1 MVRSNPKDV
10 SFKEERPLNNRRQL
24 QKIMGNG
31 NSRLYTWLRGIKKGK
46 FNRFSVITFILSVH
60 FAISLS
66 TQLAVAQSPATKP
79 LAADINNESI
89 LVRQEFPQEEAQPEE
104 SFGEEVQPEESFG
117 EEVQPE
123 ESFREEIPSE
133 EPSREEVQPEE
144 SFGEE
149 AQPEESSREES
160 EPEGASREEVGSEES
175 SREESEPE
183 GASREEVGSE
193 ESSREESEPEESSRE
208 ESEPEE
214 SSREESEPEG
224 EGEGREEEVPFEE
237 AKETLEEAI
246 NERYE
251 EWEAQKTSSE
261 ISHSVS
267 AIATIVMTVIIAM
280 LGTGLFPL
288 PYAKLVM
295 IVLAT
300 VSVLTQLHLNVFL
313 LDESLAGYEVV
324 EKQGSILREKLETAR
339 TSEEVNEIREQFE
352 ELAADSI
359 AIE

>member
-104 SFGEEVQPEESFG
+104 SFGEEVQPEESF
-117 EEVQPE
+117 
-123 ESFREEIPSE
+123 REEIPSE

-183 GASREEVGSE
+183 

-208 ESEPEE
+208 ESEPEG

>member
-104 SFGEEVQPEESFG
+104 SFGEEVQPEESF
-117 EEVQPE
+117 
-123 ESFREEIPSE
+123 REEIPSE

-149 AQPEESSREES
+149 AQPEGASREES
-160 EPEGASREEVGSEES
+160 EPEGASREEL
-175 SREESEPE
+175 
-183 GASREEVGSE
+183 GSE

>member
-104 SFGEEVQPEESFG
+104 SFGEEVQPEESF
-117 EEVQPE
+117 
-123 ESFREEIPSE
+123 REEIPSE

-149 AQPEESSREES
+149 AQP
-160 EPEGASREEVGSEES
+160 EES

>member
-1 MVRSNPKDV
+1 MIRSNPKDV
-10 SFKEERPLNNRRQL
+10 SLKEGKSLNYRRQL
-24 QKIMGNG
+24 QKIMGNA
-31 NSRLYTWLRGIKKGK
+31 NRELYAWLRGIKRGK
-46 FNRFSVITFILSVH
+46 FNRFSIITFIVSVY
-60 FAISLS
+60 FTVSLS

-79 LAADINNESI
+79 LAADINNEST
-89 LVRQEFPQEEAQPEE
+89 LARQEFPQEETQPED
-104 SFGEEVQPEESFG
+104 SLGEEVQPEDS
-117 EEVQPE
+117 
-123 ESFREEIPSE
+123 SREEIPSE
-133 EPSREEVQPEE
+133 EPSREEVQPEDSLSEEVQPEDSLGEEVQPGDSSREELEPEE
-144 SFGEE
+144 SFREE
-149 AQPEESSREES
+149 SEPEDSSREES
-160 EPEGASREEVGSEES
+160 EP
-175 SREESEPE
+175 
-183 GASREEVGSE
+183 
-193 ESSREESEPEESSRE
+193 
-208 ESEPEE
+208 
-214 SSREESEPEG
+214 

>member
-149 AQPEESSREES
+149 AQPEGASREES
-160 EPEGASREEVGSEES
+160 EPEGASREELGSEES
-175 SREESEPE
+175 SREESEP
-183 GASREEVGSE
+183 E

>member
-10 SFKEERPLNNRRQL
+10 SFKEEKSLNNGRQL
-24 QKIMGNG
+24 QRIVGDG
-31 NSRLYTWLRGIKKGK
+31 NSKLYTWVRGIKKGK
-46 FNRFSVITFILSVH
+46 FNRFSIIAFILSVH
-60 FAISLS
+60 FAILLS

-79 LAADINNESI
+79 LATDINNESI
-89 LVRQEFPQEEAQPEE
+89 LVRQEFPQEAAQPEE
-104 SFGEEVQPEESFG
+104 SFGEEVQPEES
-117 EEVQPE
+117 
-123 ESFREEIPSE
+123 SREEIPSE
-133 EPSREEVQPEE
+133 EPSREAAQPVE

-149 AQPEESSREES
+149 VQLEEPSREES
-160 EPEGASREEVGSEES
+160 VPEES
-175 SREESEPE
+175 FL
-183 GASREEVGSE
+183 
-193 ESSREESEPEESSRE
+193 EESEPEESSRE
-208 ESEPEE
+208 ESVPEESSREELEPEESSREELEPEE

-224 EGEGREEEVPFEE
+224 EGREEEVPFEK

-300 VSVLTQLHLNVFL
+300 VSVLTQLHVNVFL

-324 EKQGSILREKLETAR
+324 EKQGSVLREKLEIAR

-359 AIE
+359 SIE

>member
-149 AQPEESSREES
+149 AQPEGASREES
-160 EPEGASREEVGSEES
+160 EPEGASREEL
-175 SREESEPE
+175 
-183 GASREEVGSE
+183 GSE